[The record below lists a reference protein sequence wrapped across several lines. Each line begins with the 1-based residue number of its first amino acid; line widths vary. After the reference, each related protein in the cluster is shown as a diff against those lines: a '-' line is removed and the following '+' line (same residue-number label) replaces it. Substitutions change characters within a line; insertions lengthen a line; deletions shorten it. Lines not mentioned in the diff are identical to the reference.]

1 MKLELFWFFYW
12 LAVIGFFVLIYLIVN
27 RDKR

>member
-12 LAVIGFFVLIYLIVN
+12 LAVIGFFVLIWAIVN
-27 RDKR
+27 RK